1 MSALLPDLSLTG
13 IALWAPG
20 FDDLARLAAGD
31 RLPDPLIK
39 APKAEILPARLRRR
53 CSLLTRMSAEV
64 VAKASAQA
72 AIDTSLATVV
82 LASVYGEIR
91 TTGQLLV
98 MMAEEPGS
106 PLSPTRFHNSV
117 HNTPIGYLS
126 IACSNHQ
133 GSTAISA
140 GPRTLAMAMLEAAT
154 VIAAG
159 EGPVVV
165 VIVEEPLPEGLALD
179 GGTYDAL
186 AVAFVV
192 ESARDAGIRVRL
204 GRSASADPLPEIP
217 ENIVGNPCANAV
229 AVATALVAGATS
241 IPLEPAA
248 HSPGDRWRL
257 EVVDQSTGKVG
268 Q

>member
-1 MSALLPDLSLTG
+1 MSALLPELSLTG
-13 IALWAPG
+13 IAFWAPG
-20 FDDLARLAAGD
+20 HDDLVRLAAGD
-31 RLPDPLIK
+31 CSADPAIK

-64 VAKASAQA
+64 VAKASAEA
-72 AIDTSLATVV
+72 AIDTSSATVI

-126 IACSNHQ
+126 IACKNHC

-165 VIVEEPLPEGLALD
+165 VLVEEPLPEGLAMD
-179 GGTYDAL
+179 RGTYDGL

-192 ESARDAGIRVRL
+192 EAARDAGIRVRL
-204 GRSASADPLPEIP
+204 GRAASAHPLPEIP
-217 ENIVGNPCANAV
+217 ENIAGNPCANAV
-229 AVATALVAGATS
+229 AVATALIAGMTS
-241 IPLEPAA
+241 IPLEPPA
-248 HSPGDRWRL
+248 HPPGDIWFL
-257 EVVDQSTGKVG
+257 EVGR
-268 Q
+268 